1 MTMIDATALIG
12 RAQDAY
18 SIGVQGQI
26 AKAARGPQGPA
37 NAGGLD
43 EKSARTTAE
52 SFESFFVGQML
63 EYMTEGLK
71 PDPEF
76 GGGHAEEMWRSM
88 MNQEYG
94 KHIVKSGGLGI
105 AKDVM
110 TSMLR
115 AQEERTTAN
124 QKLSAMGMLSEP
136 TGDAAAADVNT
147 AGALSAAA
155 QLRR

>member
-1 MTMIDATALIG
+1 MTMMDATALIG

-18 SIGVQGQI
+18 STGLQGQI

-37 NAGGLD
+37 QSGALD
-43 EKSARTTAE
+43 EKGARTAAE

-105 AKDVM
+105 ANQVM

-115 AQEERTTAN
+115 AQEERTAAEH
-124 QKLSAMGMLSEP
+124 KLNAMGVQSEP
-136 TGDAAAADVNT
+136 TDDVTTGDANT
-147 AGALSAAA
+147 SGALAAAA